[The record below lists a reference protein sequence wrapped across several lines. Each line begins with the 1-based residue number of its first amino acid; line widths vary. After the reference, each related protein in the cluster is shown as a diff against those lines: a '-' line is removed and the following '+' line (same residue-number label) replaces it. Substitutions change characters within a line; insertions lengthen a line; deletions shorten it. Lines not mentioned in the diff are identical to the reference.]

1 MFRVQ
6 IRGHHLPTN
15 PAGAGRTGISVNG
28 QRLDDVRR
36 IEVVWLDLG
45 DPAVADHEAFGG
57 GERDGLGA
65 GVGCSRYVQPGYGV
79 LSVGQDVTDLV
90 AGEVEVLREEA
101 DDALTV
107 QLRQAP
113 LPVPFAALA
122 TVTDGPVVVDDL
134 KDLRADRV
142 RTWNDLQVG
151 LILGN

>member
-1 MFRVQ
+1 MTYAVSKWYGWISV
-6 IRGHHLPTN
+6 IRPLPT
-15 PAGAGRTGISVNG
+15 PAASPSRSPPPNAS
-28 QRLDDVRR
+28 
-36 IEVVWLDLG
+36 WS
-45 DPAVADHEAFGG
+45 
-57 GERDGLGA
+57 
-65 GVGCSRYVQPGYGV
+65 GCSRYVQPGYGV